1 MSEYQERLEQCMYQ
15 ELKHVYPFLAPPDER
30 TAEERKRDAELAIVE
45 LFGPEDNEEAKPCP
59 SKD

>member
-1 MSEYQERLEQCMYQ
+1 MYH

-30 TAEERKRDAELAIVE
+30 TAEERKRDAERDVID
-45 LFGPEDNEEAKPCP
+45 LFGPEDNEEVKPCP